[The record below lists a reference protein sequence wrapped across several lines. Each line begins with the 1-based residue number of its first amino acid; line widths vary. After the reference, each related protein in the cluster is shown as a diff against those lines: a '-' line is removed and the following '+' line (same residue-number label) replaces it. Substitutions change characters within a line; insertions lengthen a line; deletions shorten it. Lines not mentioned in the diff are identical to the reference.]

1 MIWIG
6 CVFFFFSMTREFTRS
21 LHLLGNHAMCDEN
34 SIYFTGFKFGSYNV
48 LYIFANHFVL

>member
-34 SIYFTGFKFGSYNV
+34 SIYFMGFKFGSYNV